1 MTGFWSLEYRYKAG
15 NPSSHH
21 LDWVEGAWS
30 INLTP
35 FARVLVVRAK
45 GRATGT
51 VNGRQEA
58 LPASSRR
65 EWKL

>member
-45 GRATGT
+45 GRA
-51 VNGRQEA
+51 VNGTTRLRLRQ
-58 LPASSRR
+58 SDFGR
-65 EWKL
+65 EQER